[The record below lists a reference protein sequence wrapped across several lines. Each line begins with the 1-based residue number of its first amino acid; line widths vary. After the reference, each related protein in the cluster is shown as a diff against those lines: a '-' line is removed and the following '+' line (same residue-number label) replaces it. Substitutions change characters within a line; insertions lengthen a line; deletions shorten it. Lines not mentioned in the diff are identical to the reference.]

1 MDSYTLKGVNRVVAV
16 LTALATIISLSGVV
30 YLATALQANA
40 ETFVDGDIVKT
51 ADNPDVYI
59 LKMVGAKK
67 FKRLVLNPDIFN
79 SYGHLSWGAI
89 KTATQAELD
98 MYTNSNLVIEVNAD
112 GSVADPKVY
121 AVTSADS
128 SDVGERRHLD
138 VTAAEFEAAGLDW
151 DSLYNVNHTE
161 ASPSFYPT
169 MTALTAA
176 DDLATWSTNVNGG
189 GASVPTGGGVSVSLA
204 ADSPGAQGV
213 AQSAT
218 DVVFGKFNF
227 VGGAN
232 TTVSSLVVTRSGLAS
247 DNDIANIKLWDGATQ
262 LG

>member
-1 MDSYTLKGVNRVVAV
+1 MTYTLTGVNKVIAV
-16 LTALATIISLSGVV
+16 LTALVTIISLSGVV

-40 ETFVDGDIVKT
+40 ATFVDGDVAKT

-98 MYTNSNLVIEVNAD
+98 MYTNTNLVLEVNAD
-112 GSVADPKVY
+112 GSTADPKVY
-121 AVTSADS
+121 AVTSAAG
-128 SDVGERRHLD
+128 SDVGERRHLN

-151 DSLYNVNHTE
+151 DSLFKVNHTE

-169 MTALTAA
+169 MTALVAT
-176 DDLATWSTNVNGG
+176 DNLVTWSTNVNGG
-189 GASVPTGGGVSVSLA
+189 ATVPSGTGLSLSLDASTPA
-204 ADSPGAQGV
+204 AS
-213 AQSAT
+213 
-218 DVVFGKFNF
+218 N
-227 VGGAN
+227 
-232 TTVSSLVVTRSGLAS
+232 
-247 DNDIANIKLWDGATQ
+247 
-262 LG
+262 